1 MTTRSHSILQEAAGA
16 VMVDPALA
24 RLRTMRTVMLVCIVL
39 CILGFV
45 GSLVVSRFVLHL
57 LLSAP
62 FNPLSLA
69 GYFTIALIMVL
80 IQIRFYK
87 RLEQRRQRAA
97 KGDASLLAVEQPA
110 PNAMAL
116 PLSITI
122 GQRPKWGTLLLLP
135 GIFVALM
142 AALAFLLIIPPS
154 NGQALPQS
162 NVFILAGSLLIVTL
176 LFCGLL
182 IAGLYASTR
191 EQITVTEHG
200 LIRVGVLRRVHS
212 VSWEEARLFAID
224 GMYGAMKYPHP
235 IVYELSS
242 AYDVVRWGWMRR
254 NNMRVIFFAQPTV
267 PAEEYER
274 QMQALLSLIA
284 ARTGL
289 PLYDLR

>member
-1 MTTRSHSILQEAAGA
+1 MTMRSHSKLQEAADG

-24 RLRTMRTVMLVCIVL
+24 GLRTLRTAMVVCIAL

-45 GSLVVSRFVLHL
+45 GLLVVSRFGLHL
-57 LLSAP
+57 LLSTHFA
-62 FNPLSLA
+62 PLSLA
-69 GYFTIALIMVL
+69 GYITIALIIVL
-80 IQIRFYK
+80 IQIRFHK

-97 KGDASLLAVEQPA
+97 NGDASLLAVEQPA
-110 PNAMAL
+110 PNTMAL

-135 GIFVALM
+135 EIVLALM
-142 AALAFLLIIPPS
+142 AVLALLLIIPPS

-176 LFCGLL
+176 LLCGLL
-182 IAGLYASTR
+182 IAGLYASAR

-200 LIRVGVLRRVHS
+200 MIKVGLLRKVHS

-224 GMYGAMKYPHP
+224 GVYGSMKYPHP
-235 IVYELSS
+235 ILYELSS
-242 AYDVVRWGWMRR
+242 AHDIVRWGWMRR
-254 NNMRVIFFAQPTV
+254 NSMRVVFIAQPASS
-267 PAEEYER
+267 AEEYDR

>member
-1 MTTRSHSILQEAAGA
+1 MSTRSYSTMQEAAGA
-16 VMVDPALA
+16 VMVDPFLA
-24 RLRTMRTVMLVCIVL
+24 RLRTMRTVMLVCIAL
-39 CILGFV
+39 CILSFV
-45 GSLVVSRFVLHL
+45 GLLVAPRFWLHPL
-57 LLSAP
+57 FSTP
-62 FNPLSLA
+62 FNPFSLA
-69 GYFTIALIMVL
+69 GYIPIALIMVL

-97 KGDASLLAVEQPA
+97 KGDQSLLAVEQPA
-110 PNAMAL
+110 PNTTAL
-116 PLSITI
+116 PLSSTI

-135 GIFVALM
+135 GILLPLM
-142 AALAFLLIIPPS
+142 AVVAFLLIISPPS
-154 NGQALPQS
+154 GQALPQS
-162 NVFILAGSLLIVTL
+162 TVFILAGI
-176 LFCGLL
+176 LL
-182 IAGLYASTR
+182 IATLLLCGLPIALIYARVR

-200 LIRVGVLRRVHS
+200 LIKVGLLRKVHS
-212 VSWEEARLFAID
+212 VPWQEARLFAID

-242 AYDVVRWGWMRR
+242 AHDVVRWGWMRR

>member
-1 MTTRSHSILQEAAGA
+1 
-16 VMVDPALA
+16 MVDPALA
-24 RLRTMRTVMLVCIVL
+24 GLRTMRTVMLVCIAL
-39 CILGFV
+39 CILSFV
-45 GSLVVSRFVLHL
+45 GLLVVSRFGLHL
-57 LLSAP
+57 LLSP
-62 FNPLSLA
+62 LFNPLSLA
-69 GYFTIALIMVL
+69 GYITTPLIMVL
-80 IQIRFYK
+80 IRIRFRE
-87 RLEQRRQRAA
+87 RLEQRRQRAV
-97 KGDASLLAVEQPA
+97 KGDVSLLAVEQPA
-110 PNAMAL
+110 PNIMAL

-224 GMYGAMKYPHP
+224 GVYGSMKYPHP
-235 IVYELSS
+235 ILYELSS
-242 AYDVVRWGWMRR
+242 AHDVVRWGWMRR
-254 NNMRVIFFAQPTV
+254 NSMRVVFFAQPV
-267 PAEEYER
+267 GSAEEYER
-274 QMQALLSLIA
+274 QMQGLLSLIA

-289 PLYDLR
+289 SLYDLR